1 MGKIHDALQRAEQER
16 TRAGG
21 AASTTAAHLELEP
34 RMLTGPRRRSS
45 ERAERLRD
53 ARRSRFML
61 ADTDSSV
68 TEEYRT
74 LRARIQSIRR
84 SQPLRSILVTSAL
97 PGEGK
102 TTTAVNLA
110 LSFGLEL
117 EGATCLVDADLRTP
131 GVHHVF
137 FENPEAGL
145 AELLELDVKL
155 EDALVHVPD
164 TRLSVLTVRAL
175 PTHPSELLA
184 SRRMTALMEE
194 LHSRFDT
201 VLIDSPPILGLP
213 DTTTLVDL
221 CDAVLLV
228 IGSGRASRADLEA
241 ALAQIDA
248 SKAIGCVFNRS
259 QEAPKGYGLYG
270 RRKD

>member
-1 MGKIHDALQRAEQER
+1 MADEAAQPDQASSEEQTIGK
-16 TRAGG
+16 G
-21 AASTTAAHLELEP
+21 AA
-34 RMLTGPRRRSS
+34 
-45 ERAERLRD
+45 
-53 ARRSRFML
+53 
-61 ADTDSSV
+61 
-68 TEEYRT
+68 

-84 SQPLRSILVTSAL
+84 TQELRSIVITSARA
-97 PGEGK
+97 GEGK

-131 GVHHVF
+131 AVHNAVF
-137 FENPEAGL
+137 ESPEAGL

-155 EDALVHVPD
+155 EDALVQVPD

-175 PTHPSELLA
+175 PKRPSELLA
-184 SRRMTALMEE
+184 SRRMTQLMQE
-194 LHSRFDT
+194 LQSRFDT

-221 CDAVLLV
+221 CDAVLFV
-228 IGSGRASRADLEA
+228 IGSGSASGADVEEA
-241 ALAQIDA
+241 LSKIDA

-259 QEAPKGYGLYG
+259 QEAPKGYGPYG
-270 RRKD
+270 RRKG